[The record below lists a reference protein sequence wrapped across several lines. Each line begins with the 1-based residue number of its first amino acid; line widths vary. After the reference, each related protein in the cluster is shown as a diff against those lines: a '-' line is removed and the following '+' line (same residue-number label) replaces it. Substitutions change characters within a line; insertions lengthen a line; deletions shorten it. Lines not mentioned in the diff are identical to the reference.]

1 MKKTSLVLLSVFTI
15 FCVWM
20 IGYAIMSSPMLL
32 PSPIDVFESMIGLFT
47 KSKSLASMGMT
58 LLRLALAMAIA
69 LILGGGLGIL
79 AGFKSNF
86 STFFQPI
93 VSILRTVPVISII
106 VILLILFGFGLTP
119 YLITFLMIFPL
130 IYQAF
135 HDGIRNIDSELI
147 DVYKLEDNRKLT
159 GLRYCYLPLM
169 INEIETV
176 LLQSAGLGIKVLV
189 MAEYLS
195 QTRNSIGNAL
205 YLARVNLAY
214 NDVFAWTIILILL
227 AIGFEM
233 IINRFKNNKIK
244 TELFNLPKKSNT
256 D

>member
-1 MKKTSLVLLSVFTI
+1 LKKTSLVLLSVFMI

-20 IGYAIMSSPMLL
+20 IGYVIVSSPMLL
-32 PSPIDVFESMIGLFT
+32 PSPVDVVKSLAGLFT
-47 KSKSLASMGMT
+47 KSRSLASMGMT
-58 LLRLALAMAIA
+58 LLRLVIAMAIA
-69 LILGGGLGIL
+69 LLLGGGLGIL
-79 AGFKSNF
+79 GGFKTKF
-86 STFFQPI
+86 SIFFQPI

-169 INEIETV
+169 KNEIETV
-176 LLQSAGLGIKVLV
+176 LLQAAGLGIKVLV

-195 QTRNSIGNAL
+195 QTRTSIGNAL
-205 YLARVNLAY
+205 YLAKINLSY
-214 NDVFAWTIILILL
+214 DEVFAWTIILILL
-227 AIGFEM
+227 AIGFEA
-233 IINRFKNNKIK
+233 IINRFKSLKQK
-244 TELFNLPKKSNT
+244 QELFNLPKKSNT